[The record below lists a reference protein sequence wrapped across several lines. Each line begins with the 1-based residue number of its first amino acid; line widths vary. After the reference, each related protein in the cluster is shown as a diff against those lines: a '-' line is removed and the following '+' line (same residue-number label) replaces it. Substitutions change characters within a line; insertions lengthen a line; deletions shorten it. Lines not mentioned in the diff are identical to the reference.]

1 MKVFRKFRWKGLQ
14 DGKVRNYILYAIGEI
29 LLVVVGIL
37 IALSINN
44 WNNEKELRK
53 AEKQIYRN
61 ILKKI
66 TADKNDVEDNV
77 DYNNY
82 FMVRYQ
88 LADEIIVE
96 NDRNRMDELSVLLL
110 ELYKYSDLDVS
121 ENIYQNLVN
130 SGDLKLLKNDS
141 IIWNMQQLEELYK
154 YCNRMENIHWEV
166 IMKNVGPGLMDNIHI
181 LDRQVERPDELYS
194 FKTRNLIYAMTSIMK
209 EKDTV
214 YNLTVEQIDK
224 IGGLIDSELS
234 HN

>member
-14 DGKVRNYILYAIGEI
+14 DGKARNYILYAIGEI
-29 LLVVVGIL
+29 FLVVVGIL

-44 WNNEKELRK
+44 WNNQKELRK
-53 AEKQIYRN
+53 AERQIYHN
-61 ILKKI
+61 IQRKI
-66 TADKNDVEDNV
+66 TADKTDIEDNV

-82 FMVRYQ
+82 FMARYQ

-96 NDRNRMDELSVLLL
+96 NDRARINELSRILL

-181 LDRQVERPDELYS
+181 LGGKVERPDELYS
-194 FKTRNLIYAMTSIMK
+194 FKTQNLIFAMTSIMK

-214 YNLTVEQIDK
+214 YNLAIEQIDK
-224 IGGLIDSELS
+224 IGGLIDTELS
-234 HN
+234 LN